1 VVAFLVARRT
11 REIGIRIALGAPR
24 LGITRLVL
32 RQAMWPAVFGVV
44 AGLLAS
50 VAVTRVMESIL
61 FQVDPLDP
69 AVLAAVTAL
78 VMGVSL
84 AATLLPARRAT
95 RVDPV
100 VVLRSE

>member
-1 VVAFLVARRT
+1 M
-11 REIGIRIALGAPR
+11 
-24 LGITRLVL
+24 L
-32 RQAMWPAVFGVV
+32 RQALWPAVFGVI

-61 FQVDPLDP
+61 FEVDPLDP
-69 AVLAAVTAL
+69 AVLAAVTSL
-78 VMGVSL
+78 VLGVAL

-100 VVLRSE
+100 VVLRAD